1 LVADLLDLSR
11 LAGGALTLR
20 PELNAAEDLVGAAL
34 DRVSGAARGRMLNA
48 SLDPSEPL
56 LVGRFDFV
64 HALRAL
70 VNLIENALKHSPA
83 DAPVDVTAH
92 RAGGALEFVVAD
104 RGPGVPA
111 AERER
116 IFQPFYRPATTP
128 PDAGGGA
135 GLGLSI
141 ARGLAEAQGGS
152 VRYEPREGGGS
163 RFILRLPA
171 ADVGAPEDA
180 VGHQAL

>member
-1 LVADLLDLSR
+1 MGV
-11 LAGGALTLR
+11 
-20 PELNAAEDLVGAAL
+20 AL
-34 DRVSGAARGRMLNA
+34 DRVSGVARGRVLNA
-48 SLDPSEPL
+48 SIDPSEPL

-70 VNLIENALKHSPA
+70 VNLIENALKHSPVN
-83 DAPVDVTAH
+83 APVDVTAR
-92 RAGGALEFVVAD
+92 RAGEALEFVVAD
-104 RGPGVPA
+104 RGPGVPTV
-111 AERER
+111 ERER

-128 PDAGGGA
+128 PEAGRGA

-152 VRYEPREGGGS
+152 VQYEPREGGGS

-171 ADVGAPEDA
+171 EDVGALEDA
-180 VGHQAL
+180 RDHQSL